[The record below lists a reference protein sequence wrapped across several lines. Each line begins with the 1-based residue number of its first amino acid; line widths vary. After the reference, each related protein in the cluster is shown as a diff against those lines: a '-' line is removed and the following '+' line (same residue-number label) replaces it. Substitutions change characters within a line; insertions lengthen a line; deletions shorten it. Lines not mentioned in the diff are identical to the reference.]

1 MPNIPTRLKNLAKMK
16 PKGYIVQDKNTSE
29 WLYLKPKEYKLGL
42 KRYSWLL
49 RGEKVK

>member
-1 MPNIPTRLKNLAKMK
+1 MAKIPTWAKKIAKMK
-16 PKGYIVQDKNTSE
+16 PQGYIVQDKSTKES
-29 WLYLKPKEYKLGL
+29 LYLKPKEYKLGL